1 MGGTRALSSPGFLT
15 TGRQSM
21 CLTGSRPRKLPL
33 SMSTLFVSGFTY
45 SFKSLG
51 LPCACYFIWQR
62 RHASNLFFASNC
74 MCACQG
80 SLPRERASPAFVRQL
95 IEPGNDYCQR
105 SPEAVLALIHHPSWW
120 FQDLLCW
127 DNVSFPKGKASSHW
141 YSCPAE
147 SRCSD
152 VSNHFWLCISPW
164 H

>member
-1 MGGTRALSSPGFLT
+1 MIFVQRSLEIKPCGYLWSGIPPKAILMSAGCTELTMHFTSQGTWESSSIPCLGSVEDLT
-15 TGRQSM
+15 SKGM
-21 CLTGSRPRKLPL
+21 
-33 SMSTLFVSGFTY
+33 
-45 SFKSLG
+45 
-51 LPCACYFIWQR
+51 
-62 RHASNLFFASNC
+62 
-74 MCACQG
+74 
-80 SLPRERASPAFVRQL
+80 RERASPAFVRQL

-152 VSNHFWLCISPW
+152 VSNHF
-164 H
+164 